1 MTIPIQICKYCQKDA
16 IYVPLTSK
24 ALTAKGAGVSS
35 NSRTLIIHFC
45 EDCLAEYVYWS
56 KDGELASLHL
66 YTTIN
71 DKMYRWTTYPTRAV
85 AFLSYVEDPGIPG
98 LRPNQKVQ
106 TLQKFTDFPD
116 ITPSN
121 INEKVR
127 AWLPFL

>member
-1 MTIPIQICKYCQKDA
+1 MTIPVRACDYCQKDTT
-16 IYVPLTSK
+16 YVP
-24 ALTAKGAGVSS
+24 LTAKGAGGSS
-35 NSRTLIIHFC
+35 NARTLRVHFC
-45 EDCLAEYVYWS
+45 EDCMAEYVYWS
-56 KDGELASLHL
+56 QDGKIAKTYL

-71 DKMYRWTTYPTRAV
+71 GKMYRWATYPTRAA
-85 AFLSYVEDPGIPG
+85 AFLSYVEEPGIPG
-98 LRPNQKVQ
+98 VRPNQKVS